1 MNNYEY
7 LRNLE
12 KERNILK
19 KNLAYTQPK
28 KKKDFL
34 FKRLMKVTIE
44 IERVKY
50 ENNNTTKPSNKE
62 KS

>member
-1 MNNYEY
+1 MNNNEY
-7 LRNLE
+7 LKNLE
-12 KERNILK
+12 IERNILK

-28 KKKDFL
+28 EKRDFL

-50 ENNNTTKPSNKE
+50 ENSNSTKSSNQK